1 VTSAAL
7 QVVHDTNVVLS
18 ALLFGGKAAQLRTH
32 WRSGA
37 MVPVV
42 CQSTVA
48 ELLLILRYPKFKLTP
63 TDIDALLEDYL
74 PYAQIVTLLDDPLV
88 LGQLP
93 MCRDPKDQMFLELA
107 QASNST
113 LLVTGDADLLA
124 LRAVDSNSPP
134 LNFTILTLTELFNDY
149 LITP

>member
-1 VTSAAL
+1 MHI
-7 QVVHDTNVVLS
+7 VHDTNLVLS

-37 MVPVV
+37 IVPVV
-42 CQSTVA
+42 CKPTLA
-48 ELLLILRYPKFKLTP
+48 ALLLTLRYPKFKLMP
-63 TDIDALLEDYL
+63 ADIDALLEDYL
-74 PYAQIVTLLDDPLV
+74 PYARIATLPVDPQP

-93 MCRDPKDQMFLELA
+93 QCRDPKNQMFLELA
-107 QASNST
+107 QASSSP

-124 LRAVDSNSPP
+124 LRANVLDSTP

>member
-1 VTSAAL
+1 
-7 QVVHDTNVVLS
+7 VVLS

-37 MVPVV
+37 IVPVV

-48 ELLLILRYPKFKLTP
+48 ELLLTLRYPKFKLT
-63 TDIDALLEDYL
+63 TANIDALLEDYL
-74 PYAQIVTLLDDPLV
+74 PYAQIATLPVDPQP

-93 MCRDPKDQMFLELA
+93 QCRDPKDQMFLELA
-107 QASNST
+107 HASSGS
-113 LLVTGDADLLA
+113 LLVTGDADLLS
-124 LRAVDSNSPP
+124 LRASGSETRS